1 MAYKGLAADN
11 VQNISKALHEGLD
24 CKLSFPGGVFS
35 DYQEDEM
42 NSMDS
47 GVRKR
52 NETDEELD
60 DIHKERVAYLLNT
73 DDALIELLK

>member
-1 MAYKGLAADN
+1 MEYKGLVAEN
-11 VQNISKALHEGLD
+11 VQNISKALHQDLD

-35 DYQEDEM
+35 DCQVDEM
-42 NSMDS
+42 NYLDS
-47 GVRKR
+47 GVSKR

-60 DIHKERVAYLLNT
+60 DIHKERVSYLLNT